1 MCINGSSLVGT
12 FSGGHESI
20 SNDQTG
26 IRARLAPLRCTKSE
40 RRGEFLPGQE
50 CGYRW
55 GQFLVCWSRRP
66 TVSPHPRTTS
76 ITSNSSFIT
85 FHHITLSSS
94 PPPSPPSITTIWI
107 RPTLLQPC
115 SPRHACARKRIQF
128 TSHIINGIIFKPL
141 TPTINVSL
149 H

>member
-94 PPPSPPSITTIWI
+94 PHPPCPQSPPFGSA
-107 RPTLLQPC
+107 RPSFSPARQDMHVHANASNSRHTLLMG
-115 SPRHACARKRIQF
+115 SY
-128 TSHIINGIIFKPL
+128 S
-141 TPTINVSL
+141 SL
-149 H
+149 